1 MIQMVLV
8 YIALAIAVFFLL
20 KPLIGKKKPKK
31 DCGDDCS
38 CH

>member
-1 MIQMVLV
+1 MVLV
-8 YIALAIAVFFLL
+8 YISLAIAVFFVL

-31 DCGDDCS
+31 NCGENDCG